1 MIKCLK
7 DTKQPY
13 ALLKSILL
21 KHIYPWRVL
30 QFVHH
35 TNTKKK
41 KGATGVKELGSF
53 IQDGWIICNRCKSEE
68 LL

>member
-1 MIKCLK
+1 METILISFRADSVMIKCLK
-7 DTKQPY
+7 DTKQLY

-21 KHIYPWRVL
+21 KHIYPWRLL

-41 KGATGVKELGSF
+41 KGATGVKEF
-53 IQDGWIICNRCKSEE
+53 RMDE
-68 LL
+68 

>member
-41 KGATGVKELGSF
+41 TQLLKQK
-53 IQDGWIICNRCKSEE
+53 DGWIICNRCKSEE